1 MSDPNQDRKK
11 KQLIIAAVGG
21 TVLIGGTLTA
31 LFFMDDVNQQP
42 VAAPTQTVDF
52 TTPGAPGTVDDRDAW
67 RTQQA
72 AQEQSNQEQITQLTT
87 MLQEQAENSAR
98 LNEQLNAVQQ
108 QVADADRRSAT
119 MPTPTFN
126 APAPLAVQPAQM
138 GKTGIMGQQILPS
151 PFSANG
157 SNPSALS
164 MANNAD
170 QIKPAQAAQ
179 IEIIDF
185 KDASSSLTGENAQV
199 SASTN
204 KVASQSEADE
214 PKDFLPAT
222 TFIRA
227 LLLNGVDAPTGG
239 QAQGNPL
246 PITLQVVDTANLPN
260 KYKANLKGCRFLGAA
275 WGDLSSER
283 MMARVENMSCVING
297 KAVVLPIRGYV
308 IGEDG
313 KTGLRGRLV
322 SKQGQALANSLLAG
336 VASSTANVFGA
347 ASSPQSVSTNALGGT
362 TTTSVM
368 NKDDLKNAAIGGGL
382 SSAAQNLA
390 QYYIQQA
397 EKMYP
402 VIETDAGRIVEILIT
417 DGVAFPKSSGINRQT
432 STNLALGKKRVL
444 SND

>member
-31 LFFMDDVNQQP
+31 LFLMDDVNQQP
-42 VAAPTQTVDF
+42 VAAPTQAVDF

-72 AQEQSNQEQITQLTT
+72 AQEQSNQEQINQLTT
-87 MLQEQAENSAR
+87 MLQEQAKNNQTLS
-98 LNEQLNAVQQ
+98 EQLTSVQQ
-108 QVADADRRSAT
+108 QVADVDRRSAN
-119 MPTPTFN
+119 MSTPVFN
-126 APAPLAVQPAQM
+126 APPPLAPQQTTQS
-138 GKTGIMGQQILPS
+138 KTGIMGQQILP
-151 PFSANG
+151 
-157 SNPSALS
+157 NPLAKSGGDALS
-164 MANNAD
+164 IANNLD
-170 QIKPAQAAQ
+170 QVNKAAQPQ

-185 KDASSSLTGENAQV
+185 KDESSSVKNENAA
-199 SASTN
+199 SAVN
-204 KVASQSEADE
+204 KAGQTDAEE

-222 TFIRA
+222 TFVRA

-313 KTGLRGRLV
+313 KTGVRGRLV

-336 VASSTANVFGA
+336 VASSTANVFA
-347 ASSPQSVSTNALGGT
+347 TASSPQSVSTNALGGT

-432 STNLALGKKRVL
+432 PTNLALGKKRVL